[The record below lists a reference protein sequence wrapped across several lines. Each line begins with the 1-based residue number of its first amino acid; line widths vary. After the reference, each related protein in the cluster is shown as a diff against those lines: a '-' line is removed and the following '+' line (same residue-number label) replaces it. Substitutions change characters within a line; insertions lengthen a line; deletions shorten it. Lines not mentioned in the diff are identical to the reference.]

1 MIDALTIKDGM
12 TVVMEQVFGRV
23 LLCTNITIAMELAKS
38 RNLNCHIGWRC
49 GKDIIVIIIKFT

>member
-38 RNLNCHIGWRC
+38 RNLNCVTLDG
-49 GKDIIVIIIKFT
+49 DVVMT

>member
-23 LLCTNITIAMELAKS
+23 LLCDNITIAMELAKS
-38 RNLNCHIGWRC
+38 RNLNCVTLDG
-49 GKDIIVIIIKFT
+49 DVVMT